1 MTVKGLV
8 PATPSARELVGE
20 VANQYAAQGVFADY
34 QSRKSQN
41 TLKRQRSG
49 LRLFREYLSDCGLE
63 DTGDLAA
70 DPLAW
75 RGVTWGLVQGFVR
88 WQLQRGYAVSSIN
101 VRLSTIRTYCSLAT
115 RSGAITP
122 EDYAMIRMVK
132 GYSTAEARHINEKRQ
147 NAGIPTRFPR
157 TGAKKAEPV
166 VLTRA
171 QTRKLKERPDDPQGR
186 RDRVMLG
193 LMLDL
198 GLRVGEVAVLDV
210 SNVNLD
216 TGELTFYRPKVDR
229 RQTHSLDKN
238 GLLDAITRYM
248 ELDALLAGPLLRS
261 SQKDGS
267 LLQSGMS
274 ERAITARVRTLGQS
288 IGVEGLSAHDL
299 RHTWATRAAQKT
311 RIDRLMEAGGW
322 TSPAMPLRYIEAA
335 KIANEGVSL
344 D

>member
-1 MTVKGLV
+1 MPLRGLV
-8 PATPSARELVGE
+8 PRTPNPRELVGE
-20 VANQYAAQGVFADY
+20 VANQYAAQSLFSDY

-49 LRLFREYLSDCGLE
+49 LRLFREYLSACGVE
-63 DTGDLAA
+63 DVGDLAA

-75 RGVTWGLVQGFVR
+75 RTVTWGLLQGFIA

-101 VRLSTIRTYCSLAT
+101 VRLSTIKTYAKMAT
-115 RSGAITP
+115 QAGAIATQ
-122 EDYAMIRMVK
+122 DYAMIRLVS
-132 GYSTAEARHINEKRQ
+132 GYSGGEARHVDEKRED
-147 NAGIPTRFPR
+147 AGIPTRYQR
-157 TGAKKAEPV
+157 VGAKKAEPV
-166 VLTRA
+166 ILNNG
-171 QTRKLKERPDDPQGR
+171 QIRKLKERPDDPQGR

-198 GLRVGEVAVLDV
+198 GLRVGEVALLDV
-210 SNVNLD
+210 SNVNLE
-216 TGELTFYRPKVDR
+216 TGDLTFYRPKVDR
-229 RQTHSLDKN
+229 TQTHSLDKTD
-238 GLLDAITRYM
+238 LLDAINRYM

-322 TSPAMPLRYIEAA
+322 TSPAMPLRYIEAS

-344 D
+344 E